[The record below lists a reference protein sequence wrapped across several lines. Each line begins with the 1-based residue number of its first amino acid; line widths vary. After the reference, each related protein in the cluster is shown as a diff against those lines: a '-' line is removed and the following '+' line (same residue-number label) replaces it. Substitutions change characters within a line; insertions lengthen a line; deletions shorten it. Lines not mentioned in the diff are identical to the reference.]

1 MHVPTSLLNKINKQ
15 DIKWFKNKTFGSQEP
30 THMET
35 YKENTFEK
43 SSSGT
48 LSFLCI
54 RSLIEDRVS
63 SSRITIKK
71 GSPKF

>member
-1 MHVPTSLLNKINKQ
+1 MYANFH
-15 DIKWFKNKTFGSQEP
+15 
-30 THMET
+30 
-35 YKENTFEK
+35 FEK

-48 LSFLCI
+48 LSFFCI
-54 RSLIEDRVS
+54 RSLTEDRVS